1 MKGSGFQS
9 QLNALGASRTPF
21 IFLIDFEC
29 EKPRLWKMSEPIED
43 FKFQFQRISNFKKSI
58 FRNKNNNIPI
68 FEKKEGIDFEQYQNQ
83 FALVKKEIELGNSFL
98 VNLTAP
104 TKVYTSITLEAM
116 LPLIQS
122 KYICYLQDEFI
133 SFSPETFIQIHNGK
147 ISAYPMKGTI
157 DASIPNA
164 KDIILQDQKE
174 IAEHA
179 TIVDL
184 IRNDLSKVATEVRV
198 TQYRYYE
205 EIKTQNG
212 IIGQVSSKIEGVL
225 PLDYYKNMGDILFN
239 LLPAGSISGAPK
251 QKTLEIIASAEG
263 IKRGYY
269 TGIAGYFDGTL
280 LDSCVLIRY
289 LQADNIYRSGG
300 GITALSDVDKE
311 YNEMLDKVYVPII

>member
-1 MKGSGFQS
+1 MYAPNFQS
-9 QLNALGASRTPF
+9 QLNDFGASRTPF

-29 EKPRLWKMSEPIED
+29 IKPRIWKLSEPIED
-43 FKFQFQRISNFKKSI
+43 FKYQFKHISNIKSVVP
-58 FRNKNNNIPI
+58 NNNNAVPI
-68 FEKKEGIDFEQYQNQ
+68 IDKKEGIDFKQYQNQ
-83 FALVKKEIELGNSFL
+83 FEYVKKQIELGNSFL

-104 TKVYTSITLEAM
+104 TKVSTSITLEAM

-133 SFSPETFIQIHNGK
+133 SFSPETFVKINNGK

-164 KDIILQDQKE
+164 KNIILQDQKE

-184 IRNDLSKVATEVRV
+184 IRNDLSKVASEVRV

-225 PLDYYKNMGDILFN
+225 PLNYHEKLADLIFN

-251 QKTLEIIASAEG
+251 QKTLAIIEKAEG
-263 IKRGYY
+263 TKRGYY
-269 TGIAGYFDGTL
+269 TGIAGYFDGSS

-300 GITALSDVDKE
+300 GITALSEVDKE